1 MDDLKVVVKVGGS
14 LFDWPGLGQR
24 LEHWLKTLP
33 SSWVLLVPG
42 GGPTVD
48 VIRNFERQHG
58 LGEESAHWLAL
69 RALSV
74 SAHFLAAVLSLRRS
88 PRPAVIAD
96 LQDADAIWSQRGL
109 PILDPFRFAQ
119 EDEDRPGRLPHSWSV
134 TSDSLAAR
142 VAMRFQAQKLILLK
156 STDIP
161 NDWMKAERGIVDPYF
176 EEIIRTDSQAIG
188 STLEVSALNFRG
200 WRG

>member
-14 LFDWPGLGQR
+14 LFDWPALGQR
-24 LEHWLKTLP
+24 LERWLKTLP
-33 SSWVLLVPG
+33 SNKVLLVPG

-48 VIRNFERQHG
+48 VIRNLDRRQG

-69 RALSV
+69 RALSIN
-74 SAHFLAAVLSLRRS
+74 AHFLGEVLSLRRS
-88 PRPAVIAD
+88 SRPTVIAD
-96 LQDADAIWSQRGL
+96 SEAVWDQPGL

-142 VAMRFQAQKLILLK
+142 VALHFQAQKLILLK
-156 STDIP
+156 SIDIP

-176 EEIIRTDSQAIG
+176 EEIIRTDSQAFG
-188 STLEVSALNFRG
+188 STLEVSALNFRE

>member
-14 LFDWPGLGQR
+14 LFDWPALGQR
-24 LEHWLKTLP
+24 LERWLKTLP
-33 SSWVLLVPG
+33 SSRVLLVPG

-48 VIRNFERQHG
+48 VIRNFDRRHG

-69 RALSV
+69 RALTLN
-74 SAHFLAAVLSLRRS
+74 AHFLAEVLSLRRS
-88 PRPAVIAD
+88 SGPAVIAD
-96 LQDADAIWSQRGL
+96 LQDAEAIWSQRGVA
-109 PILDPFRFAQ
+109 ILDPFRFAR
-119 EDEDRPGRLPHSWSV
+119 EDEDRPGPLPHSWSA

-142 VAMRFQAQKLILLK
+142 VAVRLEARKLVLLK

-161 NDWMKAERGIVDPYF
+161 HDWMKAERRIVDPYF

-188 STLEVSALNFRG
+188 STLEASALNFRE

>member
-14 LFDWPGLGQR
+14 LFDWPALGLQ
-24 LEHWLKTLP
+24 LESWLKTVA
-33 SSWVLLVPG
+33 SNKVLLVPG

-48 VIRNFERQHG
+48 GIRNFDRQHG

-69 RALSV
+69 RALSIN
-74 SAHFLAAVLSLRRS
+74 AHFLADTLSLRRS
-88 PRPAVIAD
+88 ARPTVIAD
-96 LQDADAIWSQRGL
+96 LQDAETVWGRLGL

-134 TSDSLAAR
+134 TSDSLAAH
-142 VAMRFQAQKLILLK
+142 VAVRFQAQKLILLK

-161 NDWMKAERGIVDPYF
+161 NDWTKAERGIVDPYF

-188 STLEVSALNFRG
+188 STLEVSALNF
-200 WRG
+200 

>member
-14 LFDWPGLGQR
+14 LFDWPALGQR
-24 LEHWLKTLP
+24 LERWLNTLP
-33 SSWVLLVPG
+33 SSRILLVPG
-42 GGPTVD
+42 GGSTAD
-48 VIRNFERQHG
+48 VIRNLDRRQG

-69 RALSV
+69 RALSIN
-74 SAHFLAAVLSLRRS
+74 AHFLGEVLSLRRS
-88 PRPAVIAD
+88 SGPAVIAD
-96 LQDADAIWSQRGL
+96 LQDADAIWNQRGL

-142 VAMRFQAQKLILLK
+142 VALHFQAQKLILLK

-161 NDWMKAERGIVDPYF
+161 KDWMKVGREIVDPCF

-188 STLEVSALNFRG
+188 STLEVSALNFRE

>member
-1 MDDLKVVVKVGGS
+1 MDNLKVVVKVGGS
-14 LFDWPGLGQR
+14 LFDWPALGLQ
-24 LEHWLKTLP
+24 LESWLKTVA
-33 SSWVLLVPG
+33 SNKVLLVPG

-48 VIRNFERQHG
+48 VIRNLDRRQG

-69 RALSV
+69 RALSIN
-74 SAHFLAAVLSLRRS
+74 AHFLGEVLSLRRS
-88 PRPAVIAD
+88 SGPAVIAD

-134 TSDSLAAR
+134 TSDSLAAS
-142 VAMRFQAQKLILLK
+142 VALHFQAQKLILLK
-156 STDIP
+156 SIDIP
-161 NDWMKAERGIVDPYF
+161 NDWMRAERGIVDPYF